1 MVKGN
6 EVILWERGTRPFRK
20 KRRCYMIEIEK
31 SKKKLLE
38 AFKDVGEKF
47 PFQKCPLHSQKK
59 PYGGGCYYSVGKRGN
74 RDKHN
79 KYDSFQSPFQNN
91 STRKFQSGS
100 SAKKGKYLFRKS
112 KGLFHQKLK
121 TGDTGVNDHQL
132 LTHPIVRKLFVEKIP
147 NVPLAGIPSQFVKQ
161 LKKIKRNQEILS
173 IVKEYQI
180 SFTNLPV
187 QKKPQNTIKMLEQH
201 SLLLDQEI

>member
-1 MVKGN
+1 M
-6 EVILWERGTRPFRK
+6 LAR
-20 KRRCYMIEIEK
+20 
-31 SKKKLLE
+31 S
-38 AFKDVGEKF
+38 F
-47 PFQKCPLHSQKK
+47 PFKNALRI
-59 PYGGGCYYSVGKRGN
+59 VKRNRMAEDAITPWGN
-74 RDKHN
+74 KVIETNIINTIVSRVRFKIIALGN
-79 KYDSFQSPFQNN
+79 FSLEVRQ
-91 STRKFQSGS
+91 
-100 SAKKGKYLFRKS
+100 KKGKYLFRKS

-121 TGDTGVNDHQL
+121 TGDTGINDHQL

-180 SFTNLPV
+180 PFTNLPV